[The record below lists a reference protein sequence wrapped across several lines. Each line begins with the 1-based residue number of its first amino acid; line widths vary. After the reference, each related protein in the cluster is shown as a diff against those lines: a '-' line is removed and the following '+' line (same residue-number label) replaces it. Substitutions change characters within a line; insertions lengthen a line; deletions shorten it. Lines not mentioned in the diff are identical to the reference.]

1 MKKVII
7 FGGEG
12 YIGKVVKRYL
22 IKKKYKVTSFDNLIY
37 EKKLKKKKI
46 KNFIYGDICNTK
58 KITSIISNYNYVVI
72 LSGLVG
78 DPITKKYPILSKKIN
93 YNATKRLIS
102 ICARKNL
109 EKVIFVSTCSN
120 YGIAN
125 KSTKINEKAP
135 LKPLSLYAKNKVGIE
150 KYILSL
156 KKKTKSIF
164 CILRFATAFGISPR
178 MRFDLTINE
187 FVYTLFTKKK
197 LKLYDVDTFRPYC
210 HVGDFAR
217 LINVVLKAKKNKIN
231 FQIFNAGSTKNNY
244 SKMTI
249 FELIRNKIKNSKYIV
264 LKESKDRRDYNV
276 SFEKVKKVLNFKTRY
291 SVDDGIKE
299 IIKFLKKN
307 KKLKVNKLGNYKVNY
322 NVESS

>member
-1 MKKVII
+1 M
-7 FGGEG
+7 
-12 YIGKVVKRYL
+12 
-22 IKKKYKVTSFDNLIY
+22 NL
-37 EKKLKKKKI
+37 
-46 KNFIYGDICNTK
+46 FI
-58 KITSIISNYNYVVI
+58 
-72 LSGLVG
+72 
-78 DPITKKYPILSKKIN
+78 
-93 YNATKRLIS
+93 
-102 ICARKNL
+102 
-109 EKVIFVSTCSN
+109 
-120 YGIAN
+120 
-125 KSTKINEKAP
+125 
-135 LKPLSLYAKNKVGIE
+135 
-150 KYILSL
+150 
-156 KKKTKSIF
+156 
-164 CILRFATAFGISPR
+164 
-178 MRFDLTINE
+178 
-187 FVYTLFTKKK
+187 LFSQKKK